1 MSTSVQKRVA
11 LAVAVLCLL
20 TFYAAALAN
29 LKRFPIGNDEYNSW
43 NRVLD
48 SATGAPYSLRQT
60 VDDVIAESA
69 QHGPA
74 YFLLLNV
81 WRALAGS
88 ELFTLRLLSTYLG
101 LLTLAVTYRLAAS
114 AGGRELGLTAFF
126 IAAFLAYLLYYS
138 HLARMY
144 TLLPMISGG
153 LLWSYAQVMQRRR
166 SPSHIVWLTLF
177 TSAALMLYI
186 HYFGIMLLAALGLYH
201 LVVAEKNQRW
211 RQVSLL
217 MVAAGLLFLP
227 WLPIAIEGFP
237 GRPDVADTRLP
248 LLGSLL
254 HILRVFSNG
263 LFIIPAVA
271 LITASIRFRR
281 LKSGE
286 LLVSLVAVLTL
297 LLVLLSNEL
306 AAIFSDWQMRYMSV
320 FVVPFCCAMAIGLR
334 LLPGWKLL
342 RLPLVALW
350 IAAFVAFYRSEDL
363 LVATGARKQN
373 LDRIPPYQ
381 EFIYESD
388 SLPGYN
394 ELILSIHTDTP
405 ISVRKTL
412 DYYRKTL
419 SRWAHVAHISVNEAE
434 EAVIQSGLSTYATL
448 DAIAA
453 NANGVWL
460 VYDPRQTDLSALPGF
475 TDWFFQR
482 FELCR
487 HYLDKPAS
495 RIEYYVNRAIP
506 CELITD
512 ASPFAVHYE
521 GGTQLANFEVTQSAE
536 SLDFY
541 LWWGRTIGKEFSLSL
556 QLFDAENNKALALD
570 AVISGEPLDHYAFD
584 ISELD
589 AGEYQVKLIVYDFVT
604 KASQSGLV
612 VAEERR
618 FERDIELLRFSVD

>member
-1 MSTSVQKRVA
+1 
-11 LAVAVLCLL
+11 
-20 TFYAAALAN
+20 
-29 LKRFPIGNDEYNSW
+29 
-43 NRVLD
+43 
-48 SATGAPYSLRQT
+48 
-60 VDDVIAESA
+60 
-69 QHGPA
+69 
-74 YFLLLNV
+74 
-81 WRALAGS
+81 
-88 ELFTLRLLSTYLG
+88 
-101 LLTLAVTYRLAAS
+101 
-114 AGGRELGLTAFF
+114 
-126 IAAFLAYLLYYS
+126 
-138 HLARMY
+138 
-144 TLLPMISGG
+144 
-153 LLWSYAQVMQRRR
+153 
-166 SPSHIVWLTLF
+166 
-177 TSAALMLYI
+177 MLYI

-201 LVVAEKNQRW
+201 LVVAERNQRW
-211 RQVSLL
+211 LKVTLL
-217 MVAAGLLFLP
+217 MVAAGLMFLP

-254 HILRVFSNG
+254 RILRVFSNG
-263 LFIIPAVA
+263 IFILPAVA
-271 LITASIRFRR
+271 LIAAGARYRR
-281 LKSGE
+281 LNPGE
-286 LLVSLVAVLTL
+286 MLVSLVAVFTL
-297 LLVLLSNEL
+297 LLILLANEL

-320 FVVPFCCAMAIGLR
+320 FVVPFCCAMAIGWR

-342 RLPLVALW
+342 RLPLAALW

-419 SRWAHVAHISVNEAE
+419 SRWAHVAHITVNEAE

-460 VYDPRQTDLSALPGF
+460 IYNPQQTDLSAMSLY
-475 TDWFFQR
+475 TDWFTGHFA
-482 FELCR
+482 LCR
-487 HYLDKPAS
+487 RYLDKPAS

-506 CELITD
+506 CGLITD
-512 ASPFAVHYE
+512 ASPFAIHYE
-521 GGTQLANFEVTQSAE
+521 GGTQLANFEVTRSAE
-536 SLDFY
+536 TLDFY
-541 LWWGRTIGKEFSLSL
+541 FWWGRTVGKEFSLSL
-556 QLFDAENNKALALD
+556 QLFDAEHNKALALD
-570 AVISGEPLDHYAFD
+570 AVISGEPLDHYTFD
-584 ISELD
+584 ISELEP
-589 AGEYQVKLIVYDFVT
+589 GEYRVMLIVYDFVT

-618 FERDIELLRFSVD
+618 FERDIELLRFTVD